1 MVKSK
6 EFDDSLSSVER
17 KAWRCLISVIEN
29 FLGNNRAP
37 NYEELIKNMLDA
49 FHEMGVN
56 MSLKVHFLANHLDF
70 FPENLGAFS
79 DEHGERFHKDIA
91 EIEKRFKGKN
101 LAHMLAEYCW
111 YICRNFGPEQ
121 YSRRSKIP
129 VFLRKQEKN

>member
-79 DEHGERFHKDIA
+79 DEHPISTNACRIA
-91 EIEKRFKGKN
+91 RNTVAICKN
-101 LAHMLAEYCW
+101 IVSKLYNDF
-111 YICRNFGPEQ
+111 IRRNFLCH
-121 YSRRSKIP
+121 SFT
-129 VFLRKQEKN
+129 V